1 MLNPVHSKLRSAL
14 APASIFFVCLAAL
27 QLGACVAPPS
37 NYPSARSV
45 GKDNRVIEVAVTGIQ
60 NSDGERIAVPTF
72 RVLYGLGENL
82 DVAVESV
89 LPATLGIGL
98 RYSLLN
104 PKEDGLAWAVH
115 GGFGINPLLILT
127 SSDSSYFSLGST
139 VSYKYGAWEPF
150 FVARRDTVR
159 LRLDDPNDGD
169 AFFDLS
175 KEIDESYSSLSTGLT
190 WWSQSD
196 WGLYGQISLLTGFDT
211 DFEVLDDYPLLTVGA
226 IFR

>member
-1 MLNPVHSKLRSAL
+1 MLNPDYPKRRLAV
-14 APASIFFVCLAAL
+14 APASIFFVCFMAL
-27 QLGACVAPPS
+27 HLGACVAPPS

-45 GKDNRVIEVAVTGIQ
+45 GKGNHVMEVAVTGIQ

-72 RVLYGLGENL
+72 RVLYGLDENL

-115 GGFGINPLLILT
+115 GGFGTNPLLLLV

-139 VSYKYGAWEPF
+139 VSYQYGAWEPF
-150 FVARRDTVR
+150 VVARFDTVR
-159 LRLDDPNDGD
+159 LRLDDPNDGN

-175 KEIDESYSSLSTGLT
+175 KDIDESYSSLATGLT
-190 WWSQSD
+190 WWSSSD
-196 WGLYGQISLLTGFDT
+196 WGLYGQVSFLTGFDT
-211 DFEVLDDYPLLTVGA
+211 EFDVLDDFPLFTVGA
-226 IFR
+226 VFR